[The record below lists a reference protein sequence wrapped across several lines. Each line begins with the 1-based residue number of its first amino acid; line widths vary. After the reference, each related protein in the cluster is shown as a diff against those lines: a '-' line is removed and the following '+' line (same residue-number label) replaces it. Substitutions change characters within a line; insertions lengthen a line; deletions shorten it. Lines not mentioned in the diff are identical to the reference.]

1 MAAAAS
7 RLRVAHSCG
16 INLSCTGTA
25 RLRSPGLV
33 LAMQVRF
40 ELCEHI
46 EGALARRSWLF
57 SRLQRDT
64 PGLVTVAQGTGEAVD
79 PRREEIS
86 NSAASSS
93 QPSVL
98 VLLKLRQ
105 NAPRKSSPANVL

>member
-7 RLRVAHSCG
+7 RLRVAYPCG
-16 INLSCTGTA
+16 IKATFPA
-25 RLRSPGLV
+25 QAP
-33 LAMQVRF
+33 LAFAPPAWQARF

-105 NAPRKSSPANVL
+105 NAPKKSSEAPANVL